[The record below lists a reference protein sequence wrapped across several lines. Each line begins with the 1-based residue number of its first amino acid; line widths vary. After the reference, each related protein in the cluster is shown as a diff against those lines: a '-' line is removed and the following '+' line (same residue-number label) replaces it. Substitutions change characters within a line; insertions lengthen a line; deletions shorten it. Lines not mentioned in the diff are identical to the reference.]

1 MEQQHH
7 LYLLV
12 ETLQERE
19 EHIDYCLVGEPSST
33 DTVGDV
39 IKNGRRGSLGGLL
52 TVKGVQGHVAYP
64 HLARNPVHE
73 VAPALA
79 ELAAAYPPRAKHGV
93 EPKLR
98 ISGLEPFNY
107 TPAAEDMRSTFISIG
122 ERCNVAGSMMY
133 KKAIVDGDYEK
144 AAGIALKQVQQGAH
158 VLDINMDDGLIDG
171 ETAMTK
177 FVDMPVVDSTPLR
190 TAVL

>member
-1 MEQQHH
+1 GSLGFLITADEEGPSVNGTVKV
-7 LYLLV
+7 V

-79 ELAAAYPPRAKHGV
+79 ELAAAEWDRGNDFFPATSFQISNINAGTGATNVIPGDCQVLFNFRFSTEVTDFELRQRTETILQSHG
-93 EPKLR
+93 L
-98 ISGLEPFNY
+98 
-107 TPAAEDMRSTFISIG
+107 
-122 ERCNVAGSMMY
+122 
-133 KKAIVDGDYEK
+133 DYEIEWK
-144 AAGIALKQVQQGAH
+144 LSGQPFLTDRGALVDATVAAIK
-158 VLDINMDDGLIDG
+158 
-171 ETAMTK
+171 E
-177 FVDMPVVDSTPLR
+177 
-190 TAVL
+190 